1 MTLSG
6 DWAEVVD
13 HLNSAKE
20 YTMTTP
26 KKINP
31 KKIAVR
37 AAVTFV
43 QVAIGVL
50 IGKGLL
56 DVSADTLD
64 IAVMSGAGSALS
76 VIYNAATQWLEA
88 TADES

>member
-1 MTLSG
+1 MT
-6 DWAEVVD
+6 
-13 HLNSAKE
+13 N
-20 YTMTTP
+20 
-26 KKINP
+26 KINP
-31 KKIAVR
+31 KKIAMR
-37 AAVTFV
+37 AGVTFV

-76 VIYNAATQWLEA
+76 VVYNAATQWLEA
-88 TADES
+88 TAADK